1 MKNILYTII
10 LSFLFSSHVFSY
22 DTTKFKAL
30 IDAYRAGETGIK
42 ELKILAER
50 GDVAAQLTL
59 GFVYNRGMDVAQDYQ
74 EAVKWYH
81 LAAEQEDEAAQY
93 ELGYMYVYGEGVI
106 QDYVLGYMWWNIAAS
121 NGYEDAKKYID
132 FVESMMT
139 PEQLAEAE
147 KLAREC
153 IKKNYKDCG

>member
-1 MKNILYTII
+1 
-10 LSFLFSSHVFSY
+10 
-22 DTTKFKAL
+22 
-30 IDAYRAGETGIK
+30 
-42 ELKILAER
+42 
-50 GDVAAQLTL
+50 
-59 GFVYNRGMDVAQDYQ
+59 MDVAQDYQ